1 MLSNFVVIRPDSDQW
16 SLLLYDSLILI
27 LMKIV
32 KWFTRPQFLW
42 QTILDQTEE
51 HFEVNQRKGGARY
64 CCQDCCQH
72 YHHRQDWINWRI
84 SCVNFSLYFF
94 IKARDQTE
102 EHFEVKQRSS
112 RKQEEQT
119 KVSQSTPP
127 LFHTQSDANKME
139 TYEMNRLFSFSHY
152 CWCVDGN
159 RGRKGR
165 QGGDL
170 GDQTADQR
178 I

>member
-1 MLSNFVVIRPDSDQW
+1 MIYATTVFVANNFRSDRGAFRSKSKEGRSSILLSR
-16 SLLLYDSLILI
+16 LLPTLSSSS
-27 LMKIV
+27 K
-32 KWFTRPQFLW
+32 
-42 QTILDQTEE
+42 LDQLA
-51 HFEVNQRKGGARY
+51 HLL
-64 CCQDCCQH
+64 CQFFF
-72 YHHRQDWINWRI
+72 I
-84 SCVNFSLYFF
+84 FFF

-152 CWCVDGN
+152 C
-159 RGRKGR
+159 
-165 QGGDL
+165 
-170 GDQTADQR
+170 
-178 I
+178 